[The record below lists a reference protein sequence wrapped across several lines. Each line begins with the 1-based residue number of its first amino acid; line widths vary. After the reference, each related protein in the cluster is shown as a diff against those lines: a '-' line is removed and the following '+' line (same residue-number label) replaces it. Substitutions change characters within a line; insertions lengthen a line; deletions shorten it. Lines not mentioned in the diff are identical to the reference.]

1 MATRKPRAKDPAK
14 DTPKPTALF
23 DKEFNPQSM
32 GATKVKLADLS
43 PDEHGYQVQGYY
55 ASVRF
60 SRGASAA
67 DSHMFGV
74 TCCAFARDKA
84 GKPYLKA
91 SGLPIEGAF
100 TASCP
105 KKDLLG
111 NPDKVNEVRQAAL
124 DGALREMLAHV
135 AENVAFETLA
145 M

>member
-1 MATRKPRAKDPAK
+1 MAARKKDPAK
-14 DTPKPTALF
+14 DTPKPTVLF
-23 DKEFNPQSM
+23 DKDFNPQSM
-32 GATKVKLADLS
+32 GAQKVKLTDLS
-43 PDEHGYQVQGYY
+43 PDEEGYQVQGYY

-60 SRGASAA
+60 SRGAGA
-67 DSHMFGV
+67 DAGTFAV

-91 SGLPIEGAF
+91 DGLPIEGAF

-111 NPDKVNEVRQAAL
+111 NPAKVNEVRQAAL

-135 AENVAFETLA
+135 AENVAFESLA